1 MLNTRDLE
9 KRWLKYKIKSL
20 IPYFVIL
27 LSSSVILIIAALF
40 FSNKDKV
47 NSHITEQAKALNSE
61 PISIQKPKE
70 IAVPTQNS
78 EPPVISSIITE
89 KEMQDIYPQ
98 KEIHQQKEKEKEK
111 ENTTKVI
118 LKPSMDFMKKMQ
130 ESSDG
135 YYVSS
140 VEEETFNTPYSNT
153 QQESSNVKQVTPV
166 EITVEEQNIDS
177 NENKKIV
184 ITKQNSLQDLQ
195 DAEKRFKKNNS
206 PALSLFLAKQYYA
219 LNDYHKSYN
228 YALITNQLDKT
239 NEDSWLIFSKSLVK
253 LGKKDLAVKALKEY
267 IKFSHSGN
275 AELLLDEIISG
286 KFQ

>member
-27 LSSSVILIIAALF
+27 LSSSVILIIATLF

-70 IAVPTQNS
+70 IAMPAQNS